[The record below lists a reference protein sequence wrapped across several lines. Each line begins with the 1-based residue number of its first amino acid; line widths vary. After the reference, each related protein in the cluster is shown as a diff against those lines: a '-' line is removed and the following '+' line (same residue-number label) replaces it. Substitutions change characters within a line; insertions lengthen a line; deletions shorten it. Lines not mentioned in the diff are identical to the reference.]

1 MNYRS
6 LQDEFI
12 PRALQNRFHSSAV
25 AFSEL
30 LTLRQRCTAK
40 EHLTIAGKE
49 EGTHLAETR
58 GNTLSA
64 LRATG
69 NVFANNVSLS
79 SSFLCTAKS
88 MFYGPKLQM
97 LSCK

>member
-30 LTLRQRCTAK
+30 LTFRQRCTAK

-69 NVFANNVSLS
+69 NVFANNVS
-79 SSFLCTAKS
+79 
-88 MFYGPKLQM
+88 
-97 LSCK
+97 